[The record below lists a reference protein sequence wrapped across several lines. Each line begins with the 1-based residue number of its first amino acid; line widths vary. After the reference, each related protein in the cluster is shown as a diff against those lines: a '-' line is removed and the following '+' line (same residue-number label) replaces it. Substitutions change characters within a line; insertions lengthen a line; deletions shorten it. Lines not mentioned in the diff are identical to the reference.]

1 MRRFWDWLFGR
12 KAATSNVTFN
22 ERDRVE
28 PTLQMVRPGLT
39 IGQVEL
45 RGYDLYRW
53 TKDGWV
59 FACRMPKQ
67 AEVRDIDDLP
77 PEAPF
82 NYCYVIGTD
91 TWCWDGACWV
101 KNDYKL
107 DIKFDG
113 RTNNVTRRQVNQV
126 HRASQLNNTGSEHRV
141 VDPHP
146 TDSGMIA
153 TGLLITQIMDSDF
166 HRTTPSPQGGTDS
179 RLTPSHSS
187 SHSRHDDSPSH
198 SNYHHDTDHHTTS
211 PSGYDG
217 GYDGGGGF
225 SD

>member
-59 FACRMPKQ
+59 FVCRMPKH
-67 AEVRDIDDLP
+67 AEVRDIGDLP

-101 KNDYKL
+101 KNSHKL

-113 RTNNVTRRQVNQV
+113 RTNHVTRRQVNQI
-126 HRASQLNNTGSEHRV
+126 HRASQLRNTGSEHRV

-146 TDSGMIA
+146 TDNGGFA
-153 TGLLITQIMDSDF
+153 TAVIMTQILDNDYD
-166 HRTTPSPQGGTDS
+166 RPTPTPQGGSMHSHASTTHNHHDD
-179 RLTPSHSS
+179 TPSYS
-187 SHSRHDDSPSH
+187 SPSH
-198 SNYHHDTDHHTTS
+198 DTHHT
-211 PSGYDG
+211 PSGHGSDFS
-217 GYDGGGGF
+217 DFGGGGF